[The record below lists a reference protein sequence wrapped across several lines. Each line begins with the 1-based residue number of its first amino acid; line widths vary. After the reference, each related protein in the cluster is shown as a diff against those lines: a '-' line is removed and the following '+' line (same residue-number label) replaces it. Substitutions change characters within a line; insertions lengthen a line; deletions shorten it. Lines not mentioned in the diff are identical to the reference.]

1 RSLHE
6 NRLLHH
12 MLATTAN
19 VILLTPLNPKLA
31 QLKELDAGIVGG
43 TIRDLTISRISP
55 PEPPRA

>member
-1 RSLHE
+1 
-6 NRLLHH
+6 